1 MFVYYFLSLFL
12 VSRSFDYISH
22 HQHTNSIMLNP
33 NRYKKLKKQHLF
45 NNNNIINDAE
55 QTTTTTGDIGLLRP
69 ERLARD
75 GTPHR
80 YADAAGQPSA
90 TGAGSAGRSAGTPG
104 TAHDL
109 SAAAPDGPA
118 EHVLGPERIRC
129 RSRR

>member
-1 MFVYYFLSLFL
+1 
-12 VSRSFDYISH
+12 
-22 HQHTNSIMLNP
+22 MLNP
-33 NRYKKLKKQHLF
+33 NRYKKTKKTTPVQQQHHHA
-45 NNNNIINDAE
+45 DAE
-55 QTTTTTGDIGLLRP
+55 QTITTTGDIGLLRP

-90 TGAGSAGRSAGTPG
+90 TGAGSAGRSASTPG

>member
-33 NRYKKLKKQHLF
+33 NRYKKKLKKQHLF
-45 NNNNIINDAE
+45 NNNIINDDE
-55 QTTTTTGDIGLLRP
+55 QTTTGDIGVLRS

-75 GTPHR
+75 GSPHR

-90 TGAGSAGRSAGTPG
+90 TGAGSAGRGRSAGTPG

-118 EHVLGPERIRC
+118 KHVLGPERIRC